1 MRLPSRLRMKASSEF
16 SRLKEAGTTFPGRFL
31 VLSAMPDTSVV
42 PFRFGLVT
50 SRKVGGAVT
59 RNTVRRRL
67 REVIKGD
74 QVRIKP
80 GWLFVVI
87 ARWKAGD
94 ASLTELKQDWSKLAL
109 RAGML
114 SSQTS

>member
-1 MRLPSRLRMKASSEF
+1 MRLPCRLRMKASSEF
-16 SRLKEAGTTFPGRFL
+16 KRLKEDGKTFPGRFL
-31 VLSAMPDTSVV
+31 VLSALPDNSAV

-67 REVIKGD
+67 REVIRTEQSRLKS
-74 QVRIKP
+74 

-94 ASLTELKQDWSKLAL
+94 ASLADLRQDWSRLAS

-114 SSQTS
+114 NPQIL